1 MYILSY
7 LLQKNAIFLL
17 KNVFSLFHI
26 KTYNRFMYKSGNS
39 IRTKIIY
46 WALGFALVL
55 ALLVAF
61 ASYALSFRYLK
72 QNQTQSAMTNIHLLG
87 NELDSEIGSVINF
100 SNWICLDTTIGNYLQ
115 NIEQKKLFD
124 LKRARQLSLS
134 TWNHLNDEFN
144 IVTARNLVNRVIV
157 STPDGKNFMQ
167 CFSIVESRSFPK
179 ITQIIMSTDYFDN
192 LVLSPSN
199 LWVGIKENPLK
210 NTTAPYI
217 LPIARPIHS
226 ASSSTTIG
234 WVYMELPV
242 SVITERLND
251 FSMEDDCKLYITIGD
266 NSYLFKDNDL
276 ITEEVD
282 SNAISYTL
290 PTSGWT
296 ISYLPS
302 ARAFQSRMKLY
313 FFIIL
318 MIFLIILC
326 AGIILTYAL
335 HHTISKPVSLLI
347 NRLEEIGG
355 GDFSRDAQIEWDN
368 ELGAIGRGI
377 NNLSDNVS
385 ALLEK
390 KLMDEKT
397 KQDLEYQVLQSQIN
411 PHFLYNTLNTIK
423 WMATIQGS
431 EGIADMSTALS
442 RLMKNIS
449 KGTEHLITIKEE
461 FALLDDYFTI
471 MKYRYGGTISLE
483 YKTDDESL
491 LLCKINRFSMQPII
505 ENAIFHGIE
514 PKGSAGKIVIHT
526 YQKDTNI
533 VIDVTDNGVGMDE
546 ESINAVLNGKSKTST
561 EFFRQIGVYNVNER
575 IKYTFGKEYGI
586 SITSVP
592 GEYTTMSFVIPH
604 LVGEENAHV

>member
-1 MYILSY
+1 
-7 LLQKNAIFLL
+7 
-17 KNVFSLFHI
+17 
-26 KTYNRFMYKSGNS
+26 MYKSGHS
-39 IRTKIIY
+39 IRTKIIL

-87 NELDSEIGSVINF
+87 NELDSEIGSVITF

-115 NIEQKKLFD
+115 NIESKKATD
-124 LKRARQLSLS
+124 SKGARHLSLAS
-134 TWNHLNDEFN
+134 WNHLNDEFN
-144 IVTARNLVNRVIV
+144 IVTARNLINRVIV
-157 STPDGKNFMQ
+157 STSDGKDFLQ
-167 CFSIVESRSFPK
+167 CVSIVESHSFPK
-179 ITQIIMSTDYFDN
+179 ITENIMSTEYFGD
-192 LVLSPSN
+192 LIGSPTN
-199 LWVGIKENPLK
+199 LWVGIKDNPLYK
-210 NTTAPYI
+210 ASSSVI
-217 LPIARPIHS
+217 VPIARPIFS
-226 ASSSTTIG
+226 ASSSTTVG
-234 WVYMELPV
+234 WVYMELPLA
-242 SVITERLND
+242 VITDRLND
-251 FSMEDDCKLYITIGD
+251 FSMEEDGKLFITIGEN
-266 NSYLFKDNDL
+266 NSYLFTDNQL
-276 ITEEVD
+276 IIEDVD
-282 SNAISYTL
+282 SNAISYKL
-290 PTSGWT
+290 PTTGWI

-313 FFIIL
+313 IFIIL
-318 MIFLIILC
+318 MIFFIILC
-326 AGIILTYAL
+326 AGILLTYAL
-335 HHTISKPVSLLI
+335 HHTIARPVSLLI
-347 NRLEEIGG
+347 NRLEEIGS

-390 KLMDEKT
+390 RLMDEKT

-431 EGIADMSTALS
+431 DGIADMSTALS

-449 KGTEHLITIKEE
+449 KGKENLITLKEE
-461 FALLDDYFTI
+461 YALLNDYFTI

-483 YKTDDESL
+483 YVTEDDSL
-491 LLCKINRFSMQPII
+491 LLNRINRFSLQPII

-526 YQKDTNI
+526 YEKDNNV

-546 ESINAVLNGKSKTST
+546 KAIEAVLSGKSKTST

-586 SITSVP
+586 SISSIP

-604 LVGEENAHV
+604 RLEEENAHV